1 MKKKIKD
8 EQDLKRIIDTKV
20 VDIFDSVDKEIEK
33 KNTKNIVIDIERKFD
48 LVNKYSD
55 KKVCKDLI
63 EFLIDRIDDFK
74 PSANVKIF
82 INKNKNIEESA
93 TKLIREGLKVEHKN
107 NLKERDESNLKQLWL
122 LCMGLILIFLSSKV
136 PDAIMWKEV
145 LLIVGWVPI
154 WETMEIE
161 LFPDAVARKRRKSI
175 KRLLKCEMVER
186 KVDKEGVDSIEVSKG
201 EELVERR

>member
-1 MKKKIKD
+1 MKKKVKD

>member
-1 MKKKIKD
+1 MKKKTKG
-8 EQDLKRIIDTKV
+8 EQDLKKIIDTKV
-20 VDIFDSVDKEIEK
+20 ENIFDKVDEEIEK
-33 KNTKNIVIDIERKFD
+33 KNTKNIVIDIDRKYD

-55 KKVCKDLI
+55 RKVCKDLI

-74 PSANVKIF
+74 PGEKVKIF
-82 INKNKNIEESA
+82 INKNKDIEESA
-93 TKLIREGLKVEHKN
+93 TKLIRDGLKIEHKN

-122 LCMGLILIFLSSKV
+122 LCMGLILIFLSSKI
-136 PDAIMWKEV
+136 PDEIMWKEV
-145 LLIVGWVPI
+145 LLIIGWVPI
-154 WETMEIE
+154 WEMMEIE
-161 LFPDAVARKRRKSI
+161 LFPDAVARKRRKCI